1 MTKNKTRKINKK
13 EESKTDEPGVIDVNV
28 MPSPPPVSVLPGS
41 NFSTITMGAIDETS
55 CSNNQLS
62 SNSTNTNNN
71 LNKKTSTTA
80 SPDIDSLAE
89 EIKALRQKIVGLEEE
104 LVKYQFVS
112 KKHC

>member
-28 MPSPPPVSVLPGS
+28 MPSPPPVS